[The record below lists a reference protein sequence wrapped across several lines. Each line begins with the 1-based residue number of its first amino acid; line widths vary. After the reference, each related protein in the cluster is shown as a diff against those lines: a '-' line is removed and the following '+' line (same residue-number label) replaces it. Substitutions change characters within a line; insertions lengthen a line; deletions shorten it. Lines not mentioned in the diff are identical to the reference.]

1 MIRNVIENTLKT
13 RIILMVLFM
22 IGGNLLTAQQ
32 DSLFPRNLYQ
42 QMIGEHPQD
51 PAKPEFYIR
60 SRNNDYQLG
69 LGGFVKLNGLYDF
82 VGLAN
87 TNYFMT
93 EEIPVGEE
101 NIKDNHLHFDIYQT
115 RLYSEILGNTPYG
128 EMKIYFECDFTNPIG
143 LVKIRHAYGFI
154 KGFLIGKTTS
164 TLVDLEA
171 IPYTVDAEGPNSMIL
186 ARRVMVRY
194 SFNAGKYIT
203 LFMAAEASQPQVTYS
218 EYTEEVYQYLPDAV
232 LRIRLKNERGHL
244 SLGGLF
250 RYFSYGDTLYFEE
263 RNKSG
268 WGYSLS
274 GSYRLF
280 PKVRFLF
287 QASYGIGIASY
298 FHDFMLTQK
307 DYVPSP
313 TEPGRLVPVHVC
325 GGFGSLEFKWTPKT
339 KSTFTYSYLR
349 AGDVGNKPPD
359 AYEYGN
365 YMSCNFF
372 WNILPNFQVAME
384 LLNGNR
390 INENREKGSATRI
403 YFMAKFDF

>member
-87 TNYFMT
+87 TNSFMT

-232 LRIRLKNERGHL
+232 LRIRLKMKEDIYPLVVSSGISLMGIHYISKRGTRAAGATRCQDRTGCFL
-244 SLGGLF
+244 
-250 RYFSYGDTLYFEE
+250 
-263 RNKSG
+263 KSG
-268 WGYSLS
+268 FFSRRPMVLGL
-274 GSYRLF
+274 
-280 PKVRFLF
+280 
-287 QASYGIGIASY
+287 
-298 FHDFMLTQK
+298 
-307 DYVPSP
+307 
-313 TEPGRLVPVHVC
+313 PVISMTLC
-325 GGFGSLEFKWTPKT
+325 
-339 KSTFTYSYLR
+339 
-349 AGDVGNKPPD
+349 
-359 AYEYGN
+359 
-365 YMSCNFF
+365 
-372 WNILPNFQVAME
+372 
-384 LLNGNR
+384 
-390 INENREKGSATRI
+390 
-403 YFMAKFDF
+403 